1 MKKWAVTA
9 VAAALAGIMAVPA
22 FAGRIEK
29 RQWNQQK
36 RIHQGVR
43 NGSLTPGE
51 AARLEREQFRIERM
65 ERRLKADGNFSRRDR
80 ARVHHR
86 LDHSSGHIYRAKHNR
101 RAAP

>member
-1 MKKWAVTA
+1 MKMWVMTA
-9 VAAALAGIMAVPA
+9 VAAALAGTMAVPA

-36 RIHQGVR
+36 RIHRGIR

-51 AARLEREQFRIERM
+51 AARLEREQIRIGRM
-65 ERRLKADGNFSRRDR
+65 ERRLKADGHFSRRDR

-86 LDHSSGHIYRAKHNR
+86 LDQSSRHIYRAKHNR